1 MIHNVGHLYLKH
13 EHHLDELPV
22 VLEKLICEVRA
33 LVLLREYLQL
43 HQYFAN
49 EFDLRIQMLQEVR
62 KFAVMRRTEWVSRA
76 RDVIA
81 FSKGIVIILIL
92 LTWSI
97 TM

>member
-1 MIHNVGHLYLKH
+1 
-13 EHHLDELPV
+13 V
-22 VLEKLICEVRA
+22 VQGKLNDEVRA
-33 LVLLREYLQL
+33 LVLLREYLQM
-43 HQYFAN
+43 HRCSAS
-49 EFDLRIQMLQEVR
+49 EFGQWFQMQREVR
-62 KFAVMRRTEWVSRA
+62 KFAAMRHTELVSRA